1 MPKSAFDDFIVVLQR
16 YRKLIVWC
24 TSVSVAL
31 PLAADKID
39 LTPPWP
45 KGIVLTSAILQLV
58 CAVVTFQLMG
68 RSGRRVVSRFLV
80 AGMAG
85 LLVTG
90 AVYLAALSQLT
101 FSGGPAKERQ
111 VKGLYCTDEA
121 LSLPNYA
128 KACPL
133 LNDYLIAGA
142 EKADE
147 LWTPTSIT
155 ASRLVLLALWCSM
168 LLMLSGTLVA
178 FVVFSSQQKP
188 RLATSRSK
196 TRKH

>member
-1 MPKSAFDDFIVVLQR
+1 MAKSAFDDFIIVLQR

-68 RSGRRVVSRFLV
+68 RSGRRVISRFLV
-80 AGMAG
+80 AGMCG

-90 AVYLAALSQLT
+90 AIYLAALSQLT
-101 FSGGPAKERQ
+101 FYGGPAKERL
-111 VKGLYCTDEA
+111 VKGLQCTDAA
-121 LSLPNYA
+121 LSLPDYA
-128 KACPL
+128 KTCPL
-133 LNDYLIAGA
+133 LNDGLIAGA

-155 ASRLVLLALWCSM
+155 ASRLVLLGLWCAT

-178 FVVFSSQQKP
+178 FVVFSSQQTP
-188 RLATSRSK
+188 RIATSRS
-196 TRKH
+196 RAGKH